1 MSKQDDK
8 GLGSNFN
15 ELLGLVVAYAKQ
27 ETVVPLKAL
36 GRFVAF
42 GTAGALLLATGGAML
57 TLAAVRLIQ
66 IETRPHLTGN
76 LTWVPYVGGVIV
88 AAAGTVW
95 AASRITKGDR

>member
-8 GLGSNFN
+8 GLGSHFN

-27 ETVVPLKAL
+27 ETVVPLKSL

-57 TLAAVRLIQ
+57 TLAAVRVIQ
-66 IETRPHLTGN
+66 TESRPHLTGN
-76 LTWVPYVGGVIV
+76 LTWVPYLGGVLV
-88 AAAGTVW
+88 AAVGVVW
-95 AASRITKGDR
+95 AVTRIGKGTR

>member
-1 MSKQDDK
+1 MSKQDGK

-15 ELLGLVVAYAKQ
+15 ELLGLVIAYAKQ

-36 GRFVAF
+36 GRFVGF

-66 IETRPHLTGN
+66 TETGPHLTGN
-76 LTWVPYVGGVIV
+76 LTWVPYVGGILV
-88 AAAGTVW
+88 AAVGAAW
-95 AASRITKGDR
+95 AATRIAKGVR